1 MKILHDILGGLSHSK
16 SSEQFSCLSSLRNN
30 ISKGKIITCI
40 HILVVQRSVCIVAP
54 LLKIIFTGQ
63 KVIFPNLRDL
73 RNLLKIIGS
82 FPFYFISF
90 YLFCR
95 DRGIDNRINW
105 RLRVI
110 FSYISKK
117 DDKEM
122 KA

>member
-1 MKILHDILGGLSHSK
+1 MTVLK
-16 SSEQFSCLSSLRNN
+16 SRQENSISLR
-30 ISKGKIITCI
+30 TDVDYRVF
-40 HILVVQRSVCIVAP
+40 L

-90 YLFCR
+90 YLFSR
-95 DRGIDNRINW
+95 DRGIDNRINF
-105 RLRVI
+105 RLKVI